1 MRTWIAQVRCFVG
14 FILLLGLALP
24 AFSQSINLHIED
36 VLAPSFSLKNLQAQF
51 DSAHTSRLRLTIA
64 EAQILGRR
72 WQKLALDCTRLALA
86 PGLVECAHGTLD
98 VGERLPFTFRYRQ
111 AATGIM
117 VLNLLPAPGEQ
128 WQLQTHSALGKT
140 EATLTVSK
148 GKLSRLNPAL
158 EGTGLSFKSGT
169 LTADAHL
176 SLNAGVATQLTMKL
190 GVNEGVF
197 GDQAGSRAGEKL
209 NLSTDLQAQAGTVWR
224 WQSFIHWYSGE
235 VYWQPFY
242 FASGDRQ
249 LRAQGSLE
257 AQRVTLQQATLDWK
271 DIGQVRAQG
280 DWDRANNKLDNLHLS
295 GQGLALNG
303 LYTTFLKPWLPE
315 GQMSKLQWTGR
326 GDVQLQML
334 QGAITTV
341 DANLHDA
348 SVKPES
354 GGFELAGI
362 QAALAWSPTQ
372 ARASQIDVARG
383 TIGKLPLGKFQIR
396 ANLAPQQISIAPIT
410 LPILD
415 GALRVD
421 GIDARRTAQDWRW
434 TVSAALQPISMQQ
447 LSAALDLPVMHGTL
461 SAVIPQLSYENQ
473 ALSVGGALLFKV
485 FDGSIVVKDLSARD
499 LSGPAPS
506 VRANI
511 DMRNLDL
518 DLLTRTF
525 SFGAMQGRLDVTVHD
540 LELFGWRPVQFD
552 ARVASSPGDY
562 PRKISQKAVQNIT
575 ALSGGGG
582 VAAIQKSFLRFF
594 DEFGYER
601 IGLSCKL
608 RNGICE
614 MGGIENQAQGYLIVK
629 GGGIPSLSVIG
640 YNRQVGWD
648 ELLARIKAATQGG
661 KPIVQ

>member
-1 MRTWIAQVRCFVG
+1 MRTVNGTVG
-14 FILLLGLALP
+14 RVCSLVLLVGSLSP
-24 AFSQSINLHIED
+24 AFGQSIKLQIED
-36 VLAPSFSLKNLQAQF
+36 VAAPNFALTNLQAEF
-51 DSAHTSRLRLTIA
+51 DSAAPSHLRLTIA

-72 WQKLALDCTRLALA
+72 WHKLRLDCARLALA
-86 PGLVECAHGTLD
+86 PGVVECAQGKLD
-98 VGERLPFTFRYRQ
+98 AGVSLPFTFHYRQ
-111 AATGIM
+111 AGSVA
-117 VLNLLPAPGEQ
+117 VLNLLPAPREQ
-128 WQLQTHSALGKT
+128 WQLQTRNVQGKT
-140 EATLTVSK
+140 LATLTVK
-148 GKLSRLNPAL
+148 QGKLSRLNPAL
-158 EGTGLSFKSGT
+158 ESTGLGFKSGV
-169 LTADAHL
+169 LDAQA
-176 SLNAGVATQLTMKL
+176 SAVFNAAAPDTIAIKL
-190 GVNEGVF
+190 GVSDAAF
-197 GDQAGSRAGEKL
+197 SDQAGARAGEKL
-209 NLSTDLQAQAGTVWR
+209 NLSAELSAQLNKTWQWR
-224 WQSFIHWYSGE
+224 TTINWRSGE
-235 VYWQPFY
+235 VYWQPLY
-242 FASGDRQ
+242 LASGARQ
-249 LRAQGSLE
+249 FSAQGEWDAARL
-257 AQRVTLQQATLDWK
+257 TLQQGKLDW
-271 DIGQVRAQG
+271 DGIGQVQVQG
-280 DWDRANNKLDNLHLS
+280 AWDRTSSKIEHLRMS
-295 GQGLALNG
+295 GQSLILGG
-303 LYTTFLKPWLPE
+303 LYTTFIKPWMSE
-315 GQMSKLQWTGR
+315 GQTSKLLWTGR

-334 QGAITTV
+334 SGAI
-341 DANLHDA
+341 DAMDARLHDA
-348 SVKPES
+348 SVKPEA
-354 GGFELAGI
+354 GGFELSGI
-362 QAALAWSPTQ
+362 QANLAWSPTR
-372 ARASQIDVARG
+372 ARESQIDVTGG

-396 ANLAPQQISIAPIT
+396 ANVAPAQISIAPIT
-410 LPILD
+410 FPILD

-421 GIDARRTAQDWRW
+421 SIDARRTAQDWRW

-447 LSAALDLPVMHGTL
+447 LSSALDLPVMHGTL

-499 LSGPAPS
+499 LTGPSPQ

-601 IGLSCKL
+601 IGLSCRL
-608 RNGICE
+608 RNGVCE